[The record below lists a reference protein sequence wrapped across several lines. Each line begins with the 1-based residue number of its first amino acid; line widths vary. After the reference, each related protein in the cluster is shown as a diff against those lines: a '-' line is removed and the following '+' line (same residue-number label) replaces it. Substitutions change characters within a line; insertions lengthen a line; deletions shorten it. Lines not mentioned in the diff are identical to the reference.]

1 VERPYILDEKVYA
14 IDKQNINYEKHNDK
28 LIKNSRNIIRV
39 VNTIILTSTIETKIF
54 KSNTN
59 MMKEP
64 PLP

>member
-28 LIKNSRNIIRV
+28 LIKNSRNIIIV